1 MVWIMPQVLKVWK
14 ARSQTRLMTQHTR
27 QSRCHAEWKASNPRT
42 GGAEPEH
49 PGAKPMMRHVFVTG
63 SSRGLAQQVAKP
75 GNKGRALTLK
85 HEGETWLQGLAAS
98 SAVTGSMDDFDA
110 LSDRDDFDNAV
121 LTEGRDI
128 SLESPHLSTYALLH
142 LEELYA

>member
-1 MVWIMPQVLKVWK
+1 M
-14 ARSQTRLMTQHTR
+14 
-27 QSRCHAEWKASNPRT
+27 
-42 GGAEPEH
+42 
-49 PGAKPMMRHVFVTG
+49 
-63 SSRGLAQQVAKP
+63 
-75 GNKGRALTLK
+75 
-85 HEGETWLQGLAAS
+85 
-98 SAVTGSMDDFDA
+98 TGSMDDFDA

>member
-27 QSRCHAEWKASNPRT
+27 QSRCHAEWEASSPRT

-63 SSRGLAQQVAKP
+63 SLRGLAQQVAKP
-75 GNKGRALTLK
+75 GNEGRALILK
-85 HEGETWLQGLAAS
+85 HEGETWLQGFERSDWLHGRFRRF
-98 SAVTGSMDDFDA
+98 VGSRR
-110 LSDRDDFDNAV
+110 LR
-121 LTEGRDI
+121 
-128 SLESPHLSTYALLH
+128 
-142 LEELYA
+142 